1 MDIFNGLNPAQKKAV
16 AHTEGPLLIMAG
28 AGSGKTKVLTC
39 RIANLLAQ
47 GVAPYSILA
56 ITFTNKAATEMRERV
71 DRMIGDAA
79 KDVWLSTF
87 HSFCARFL
95 RREIEATD
103 IYKRNFV
110 IYDSSDSQTVIKECL
125 KEMNLD
131 DKQYTPA
138 SVQNA
143 ISNAKNQLMG
153 PKAME
158 RDADNFHQKKIAEIY
173 RLYAAKLR
181 NNNALD
187 FDDLLMISV
196 VLLEE
201 NEDIRRKYQGRF
213 RYILVDEYQDTN
225 GAQYQLTKIL
235 AARHHNLCVV
245 GDADQSIYGWRGAD
259 IRNIM
264 DFEKDYPEATVIKL
278 EQNYRSTK
286 NILAAANAV
295 IEHNVNR
302 KPKELWTENATG
314 EKLTSYQA
322 MDERDEAQ
330 FITTTITNAKNQLM
344 GPKAMERDADN
355 FHQKKIAEIY
365 RLYAAKLRNNNALDF
380 DDLLMISVVLLE
392 ENEDIRRK
400 YQGRFRYI
408 LVDEYQDTNGAQYQL
423 TKILAARHHNLCVV
437 GDADQ
442 SIYGWRGADI
452 RNIMDF
458 EKDYPEATVIKL
470 EQNYRSTKNI
480 LAAANAVIEHNVN
493 RKPKELWTENATGE
507 KLTSYQAMDERDEAQ
522 FITTTI
528 TKQRTIFNASYGDIA
543 ILYRTN
549 AQSRIIE
556 ETFMRSGI
564 PYTMVGGLKFY
575 DRKEIKDILAYL
587 RVIYNPLDTVSLM
600 RIINVPKRGL
610 GATTMA
616 KLTAFAEEQE
626 LSLFD
631 VISNPEVLDAIP
643 GITARVKK
651 PLELFTTF
659 IFNFM
664 NTHMN
669 MKLDNLIDKVL
680 KDSGYLA
687 ELKADKKT
695 ENESRIENLKEFIG
709 VARDFEKSEETPNL
723 ETFLS
728 QLSLVSDIDNAD
740 IEDDRVTLMT
750 LHSAK
755 GLEFPIVFM
764 IGMEEGLFPH
774 SRTLMNP
781 DEIEEERRTCYVGI
795 TRAQRKL
802 YLTNARQRTIYGKTQ
817 AFPPSRFLKEIPDEY
832 VERLVPR
839 ANAYGF
845 ANANHYGAQ
854 QRSGFMSFR
863 PSASQMGTGTHFAG
877 KPQSAL
883 EAMEALRERQSSAR
897 PAAAGVIRPDT
908 SIKWKVGD
916 KARHGKWGVGTV
928 VSVKGSGEEV
938 ELKIAFPGQGV
949 KGLMQ
954 KYAPITKA

>member
-1 MDIFNGLNPAQKKAV
+1 MDIFEGLNPAQKKAV
-16 AHTEGPLLIMAG
+16 EHTDGPLLIMAG

-39 RIANLLAQ
+39 KIANLLAHD
-47 GVAPYSILA
+47 VAPWSILA

-71 DRMIGDAA
+71 DRLIGEGA

-110 IYDSSDSQTVIKECL
+110 IYDSSDSQVVIKDCL
-125 KEMNLD
+125 KELNLD
-131 DKQYTPA
+131 PKQYAPNA
-138 SVQNA
+138 IQNA

-158 RDADNFHQKKIAEIY
+158 RDAENFFQKKVAEVY
-173 RLYAAKLR
+173 KSYARKLR
-181 NNNALD
+181 TNNALD
-187 FDDLLMISV
+187 FDDLLMVSV

-201 NEDIRRKYQGRF
+201 NEEIRTKYQRRF
-213 RYILVDEYQDTN
+213 KYILVDEYQDTN

-235 AARHHNLCVV
+235 AAQHHNLCVV

-264 DFEKDYPEATVIKL
+264 DFEQDYPESHTIKL

-295 IEHNVNR
+295 IEHNINR
-302 KPKELWTENATG
+302 KKKELWTDNATG
-314 EKLTSYQA
+314 EKLTTYEA
-322 MDERDEAQ
+322 RDERDE
-330 FITTTITNAKNQLM
+330 
-344 GPKAMERDADN
+344 G
-355 FHQKKIAEIY
+355 
-365 RLYAAKLRNNNALDF
+365 
-380 DDLLMISVVLLE
+380 
-392 ENEDIRRK
+392 
-400 YQGRFRYI
+400 
-408 LVDEYQDTNGAQYQL
+408 
-423 TKILAARHHNLCVV
+423 
-437 GDADQ
+437 
-442 SIYGWRGADI
+442 
-452 RNIMDF
+452 
-458 EKDYPEATVIKL
+458 
-470 EQNYRSTKNI
+470 
-480 LAAANAVIEHNVN
+480 
-493 RKPKELWTENATGE
+493 
-507 KLTSYQAMDERDEAQ
+507 Q

-528 TKQRTIFNASYGDIA
+528 TKQKTIFNASYGDMA

-549 AQSRIIE
+549 AQSRVIE
-556 ETFMRSGI
+556 ETFMRAGI

-610 GATTMA
+610 GATSLGKIA
-616 KLTAFAEEQE
+616 AYAEEHE
-626 LSLFD
+626 LTMFD
-631 VISNPEVLDAIP
+631 VISNPDALDEIP
-643 GITARVKK
+643 GITTRVKK
-651 PLELFTTF
+651 PLELFSAF
-659 IFNFM
+659 IFQFM
-664 NTHMN
+664 GYQAN
-669 MKLDNLIDKVL
+669 MHLDDLIQKVL
-680 KDSGYLA
+680 DESGYLA
-687 ELKADKKT
+687 ELKAENKP
-695 ENESRIENLKEFIG
+695 ENESRVENLREFIG

-728 QLSLVSDIDNAD
+728 QLSLVSDIDNAEM
-740 IEDDRVTLMT
+740 EDDRVTLMT

-774 SRTLMNP
+774 SRTLMDDN
-781 DEIEEERRTCYVGI
+781 EIEEERRTCYVGI

-802 YLTNARQRTIYGKTQ
+802 YLTNARQRTIYGKTN
-817 AFPPSRFLKEIPDEY
+817 AFPPSRFLAEIPEDY

-839 ANAYGF
+839 ANAFGF
-845 ANANHYGAQ
+845 ANADHYGAQ
-854 QRSGFMSFR
+854 QRNGFMSFQ
-863 PSASQMGTGTHFAG
+863 PGPNQMGHGVSFSG
-877 KPQSAL
+877 KPQSAM
-883 EAMEALRERQSSAR
+883 EAMNALGQKNISVQ
-897 PAAAGVIRPDT
+897 PQAGIIRPDT
-908 SIKWKVGD
+908 SVKWKVGD
-916 KARHGKWGVGTV
+916 KAQHGKWGIGTV
-928 VSVKGSGEEV
+928 VSVKGQDEEV

>member
-1 MDIFNGLNPAQKKAV
+1 MDIFEGLNPAQKKAV
-16 AHTEGPLLIMAG
+16 EHTDGPLLIMAG

-39 RIANLLAQ
+39 KIANLLAHD
-47 GVAPYSILA
+47 VAPWSILA

-71 DRMIGDAA
+71 DRLIGEGA

-110 IYDSSDSQTVIKECL
+110 IYDSSDSQVVIKDCL
-125 KEMNLD
+125 KELNLD
-131 DKQYTPA
+131 PKQYAPNA
-138 SVQNA
+138 IQNA

-158 RDADNFHQKKIAEIY
+158 RDAENFFQKKVAEVY
-173 RLYAAKLR
+173 KSYARKLR
-181 NNNALD
+181 TNNALD
-187 FDDLLMISV
+187 FDDLLMVSV

-201 NEDIRRKYQGRF
+201 NEEIRTKYQRRF
-213 RYILVDEYQDTN
+213 KYILVDEYQDTN

-235 AARHHNLCVV
+235 AAQHHNLCVV

-259 IRNIM
+259 MRNIM
-264 DFEKDYPEATVIKL
+264 DFEQDYPESHTIKM

-295 IEHNVNR
+295 IEHNINR
-302 KPKELWTENATG
+302 KKKELWTDNATG
-314 EKLTSYQA
+314 EKLTTYEA
-322 MDERDEAQ
+322 RDERDE
-330 FITTTITNAKNQLM
+330 
-344 GPKAMERDADN
+344 G
-355 FHQKKIAEIY
+355 
-365 RLYAAKLRNNNALDF
+365 
-380 DDLLMISVVLLE
+380 
-392 ENEDIRRK
+392 
-400 YQGRFRYI
+400 
-408 LVDEYQDTNGAQYQL
+408 
-423 TKILAARHHNLCVV
+423 
-437 GDADQ
+437 
-442 SIYGWRGADI
+442 
-452 RNIMDF
+452 
-458 EKDYPEATVIKL
+458 
-470 EQNYRSTKNI
+470 
-480 LAAANAVIEHNVN
+480 
-493 RKPKELWTENATGE
+493 
-507 KLTSYQAMDERDEAQ
+507 Q

-528 TKQRTIFNASYGDIA
+528 TKQKTIFNASYGDMA

-549 AQSRIIE
+549 AQSRVIE
-556 ETFMRSGI
+556 ETFMRAGI

-610 GATTMA
+610 GATSLGKIA
-616 KLTAFAEEQE
+616 AYAEEHE
-626 LSLFD
+626 LTMFD
-631 VISNPEVLDAIP
+631 VISNPDALDEIP

-651 PLELFTTF
+651 PLELFSAF
-659 IFNFM
+659 IFQFM
-664 NTHMN
+664 GYQAN
-669 MKLDNLIDKVL
+669 MHLDDLIQKVL
-680 KDSGYLA
+680 DESGYLA
-687 ELKADKKT
+687 ELKAENKP
-695 ENESRIENLKEFIG
+695 ENESRIENLREFIG

-728 QLSLVSDIDNAD
+728 QLSLVSDIDNAEM
-740 IEDDRVTLMT
+740 EDDRVTLMT

-774 SRTLMNP
+774 SRTLMDDN
-781 DEIEEERRTCYVGI
+781 EIEEERRTCYVGI

-802 YLTNARQRTIYGKTQ
+802 YLTNARQRTIYGKTN
-817 AFPPSRFLKEIPDEY
+817 AFPPSRFLAEIPEDY

-839 ANAYGF
+839 ANAFGF
-845 ANANHYGAQ
+845 ANADHYGAQ
-854 QRSGFMSFR
+854 QRNGFMSFQ
-863 PSASQMGTGTHFAG
+863 PGPNQMGHGVSFSG

-883 EAMEALRERQSSAR
+883 EAMNALGQKNISVQ
-897 PAAAGVIRPDT
+897 PQAGIIRPDT
-908 SIKWKVGD
+908 SVKWKVGD
-916 KARHGKWGVGTV
+916 KAQHGKWGIGTV
-928 VSVKGSGEEV
+928 VSVKGQDDEV
-938 ELKIAFPGQGV
+938 ELKIAFPDQGV